1 MLKIKG
7 FAAEDLNGF
16 LDEGTEFSGE
26 LRFRDVMRVDGR
38 VKGRI
43 VSDNTLIIGETGQ
56 VDAEIDCGVVSIR
69 GRVTGQVHGRQR
81 IELLSGCRVLATLV
95 SPKLLIEDG
104 AFFQGDCRMGGP
116 GRGAE
121 AAARRPG
128 GRPGLER
135 FFVYQDP
142 RVFDPEARPWYPA
155 ALSPRLPG
163 LLRGAHKPAPW
174 TRDTEPSPA
183 SCARPCPAPR
193 EARA

>member
-26 LRFRDVMRVDGR
+26 LRFRDVLRVDGR
-38 VKGRI
+38 VRGKI

-81 IELLSGCRVLATLV
+81 IELLSGCRVMATLV
-95 SPKLLIEDG
+95 SPKLLVEDG

-116 GRGAE
+116 PE
-121 AAARRPG
+121 
-128 GRPGLER
+128 
-135 FFVYQDP
+135 P
-142 RVFDPEARPWYPA
+142 R
-155 ALSPRLPG
+155 
-163 LLRGAHKPAPW
+163 
-174 TRDTEPSPA
+174 EPSPGDRGEG
-183 SCARPCPAPR
+183 SG
-193 EARA
+193 

>member
-1 MLKIKG
+1 MLKMKG

-26 LRFRDVMRVDGR
+26 LRFRDVLRVDGR

-116 GRGAE
+116 PKAVRPRMVLCIPGRKACARAFRGATRACAATARAGRG
-121 AAARRPG
+121 
-128 GRPGLER
+128 
-135 FFVYQDP
+135 
-142 RVFDPEARPWYPA
+142 PA
-155 ALSPRLPG
+155 
-163 LLRGAHKPAPW
+163 LL
-174 TRDTEPSPA
+174 
-183 SCARPCPAPR
+183 
-193 EARA
+193 